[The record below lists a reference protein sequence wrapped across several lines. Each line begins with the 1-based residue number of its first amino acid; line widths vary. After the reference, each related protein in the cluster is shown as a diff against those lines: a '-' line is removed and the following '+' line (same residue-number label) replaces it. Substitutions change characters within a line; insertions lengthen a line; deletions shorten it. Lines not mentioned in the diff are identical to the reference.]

1 MVGPFRQKQRGQI
14 RAHKSQE
21 SNDQR
26 GRPHSWSTARVQ
38 KSAELLMKTQIRRA
52 TGLLVDHLDVQRGVC
67 AGEFRLRLHLRLDIK
82 ETSAK
87 SPVELSGISG

>member
-1 MVGPFRQKQRGQI
+1 
-14 RAHKSQE
+14 
-21 SNDQR
+21 
-26 GRPHSWSTARVQ
+26 
-38 KSAELLMKTQIRRA
+38 MKTQIRRA